1 MNCFSQC
8 PDQTIQWG
16 WKVLFL
22 REIVQILIPAMA
34 GDNPL
39 RIGKL
44 MGDKF
49 ENQWCSN
56 YWWRYQYIS
65 KSFFVK
71 YQLICLLILIKL
83 FCYEILW
90 NSRVKKI
97 LKLKILTMTLSVNT
111 WKKKKD
117 FLQNNDHYISIE
129 RWFDT
134 DQFLLLSL
142 SRKTKRK

>member
-44 MGDKF
+44 IGDKF

-56 YWWRYQYIS
+56 YWWRFNIFQ
-65 KSFFVK
+65 KDLLMTF
-71 YQLICLLILIKL
+71 QLICLLILIKL

-90 NSRVKKI
+90 NSRIEKI

-111 WKKKKD
+111 WKKKD